1 MNSQM
6 EYKGYLG
13 SADVDVEGNAL
24 VGKLLFIRDTI
35 TYSALTVPDL
45 EKAFHE
51 AVDDYLAACAEE
63 GSHPDLPCK
72 GSFNVRVGP
81 QRHREV
87 ALAAR
92 GQNMGLNE
100 FICLAL
106 DREIGHAAVRTIV
119 HKHEVSVIG
128 MTAHDD
134 GPRYTTAFTAGER
147 EEGTASGTTS
157 H

>member
-1 MNSQM
+1 VNSHM

-35 TYSALTVPDL
+35 TYSALTVADL

-63 GSHPDLPCK
+63 GSQPDVPCK

-81 QRHREV
+81 QRHREI

-100 FICLAL
+100 FICLAV

-119 HKHEVSVIG
+119 HKHEVSVVG
-128 MTAHDD
+128 MTSDD
-134 GPRYTTAFTAGER
+134 GPAYMTAFTAGER
-147 EEGTASGTTS
+147 KEDTGGGTTS

>member
-1 MNSQM
+1 VSSHL

-13 SADVDVEGNAL
+13 SAEIDVEGAAL

-45 EKAFHE
+45 EKAFRE
-51 AVDDYLAACAEE
+51 AVDDYLAACAED
-63 GSHPDLPCK
+63 GSQPDVPCK

-81 QRHREV
+81 LRHREI

-92 GQNMGLNE
+92 GQNIGLND

-119 HKHEVSVIG
+119 HKHEVSVVG
-128 MTAHDD
+128 MTSDD
-134 GPRYTTAFTAGER
+134 GPSYMTAFTAGER
-147 EEGTASGTTS
+147 EEEASGGTAS

>member
-1 MNSQM
+1 VNSHL

-13 SADVDVEGNAL
+13 SADVDVEGGAL
-24 VGKLLFIRDTI
+24 VGKLLYIRDTI
-35 TYSALTVPDL
+35 TYSALNVSDL
-45 EKAFHE
+45 EKAFRE
-51 AVDDYLAACAEE
+51 AVDDYLAACAED
-63 GSHPDLPCK
+63 GSQPDVPCK

-81 QRHREV
+81 ARHREI

-92 GQNMGLNE
+92 VQKIGLNE

-128 MTAHDD
+128 MTADD
-134 GPRYTTAFTAGER
+134 GPSYMTAFTAGEQ
-147 EEGTASGTTS
+147 EESSSGTTS